1 MTSFDQ
7 HIQATC
13 RMSRRQCGEKSM
25 KKRIKR
31 PGKTVY
37 KHVPHSEKPPH
48 LVARRNARERR
59 RVETVNNAFLRLR
72 KHVPMDTKHKR
83 LSKVKTLR
91 YAIDYIKRLT
101 EMIDNHDK
109 HFGAPCCNF
118 GRSVTMVTT
127 STEERE
133 RMMYKAHDMNT
144 EVTSFGWFS
153 TP

>member
-1 MTSFDQ
+1 MTSFNRE
-7 HIQATC
+7 IKASC
-13 RMSRRQCGEKSM
+13 RMNRRQCDGKSM

-31 PGKTVY
+31 SGKTVY
-37 KHVPHSEKPPH
+37 KHVPHCEKPPH

-101 EMIDNHDK
+101 EMIDDHDK
-109 HFGAPCCNF
+109 NFGAPCCNF
-118 GRSVTMVTT
+118 GRSVTMVTA
-127 STEERE
+127 STQEQGRLIYSS
-133 RMMYKAHDMNT
+133 RGINADVSAY
-144 EVTSFGWFS
+144 GWFS
-153 TP
+153 TR